1 MKKTAE
7 QAEKMEKLLNWLMGV
22 SIALLG
28 VSSAI
33 LSVSALADLSL
44 PPALMRALGIVSLL
58 ALPVLVYSAVKKV
71 LNARGKEK
79 EPVRTAATNGVK
91 KPKKKKRKK

>member
-7 QAEKMEKLLNWLMGV
+7 QTEKMEKLLNWLMGL

-33 LSVSALADLSL
+33 LSISALADYSL
-44 PPALMRALGIVSLL
+44 PTALTRVLGVVNLL
-58 ALPVLVYSAVKKV
+58 ALPVLVYSTVKKV
-71 LNARGKEK
+71 LNAREREK
-79 EPVRTAATNGVK
+79 QPVRTAATNGVK
-91 KPKKKKRKK
+91 KTKKKKRKK